1 MSKRFKTFAKLDKK
15 SDENLSDYYKVFIAM
30 CKRQAGEIL
39 LDEEK
44 GLEGLIDDIGEDHAK
59 LILDRLELLS
69 KLREIV
75 KHPKFDERLK
85 LCENNLDTPDWWESG
100 KHDRELVRAVLKYG
114 LYRSDHYILN
124 DGEFPFSESE
134 RHYVRSLEV
143 LKSFKFDDPTD
154 LYKLAMGEIPSVSE
168 EQSIETAIT
177 KLETVTGNKSDELM
191 KEIPEENTKKDCVK
205 SEEIQTP
212 EVIVVKKSSEKDAPS
227 QSALESDTEAV
238 HYDTIKNDGNE
249 FEENMGIAKIAE
261 TPSSEEE
268 NARPTE
274 MNIAV
279 TSVEGI
285 ENEEFVG
292 KSSVHEENIVSMETL
307 NKVEVVFKKDDTRE
321 EKYQTETETHEK
333 CDYKI
338 NKDYPETELKS
349 PEEKVEAPLK
359 QNKLLQIKQ
368 EQCTD
373 LHDGEPKIIETVVIE
388 DEDTLPAKKIDTAGP
403 SNQAEEL
410 RARFPDLEVF
420 QPLMKLKQLDEMMLK
435 GDVKDN
441 LKSLSRVFDTSM
453 VVKWFRDFALEK
465 RISHIIYCVE
475 RGVWPVGKSYSAY
488 SGCLGIDLDLPL
500 NETVKRINSNDDK
513 RSSSSTPDIITI
525 TTDHQTIKSSLSALQ
540 SQLHQS
546 MSTMTSKSKK
556 GQKRHIAI
564 DVETERAKLHAL
576 LNNTTPPG
584 QKSAWN
590 EDDHE
595 AGRRSTGSGLQPP
608 PAHQPTTRS
617 SMSQYKPTVT
627 IPGTSSTLTPIDLSS
642 SLPKMRIADILRKP
656 TADMSEVQDFSM
668 GKSRSS
674 MGMSQI
680 SSSASGKGKLND
692 MLTKLMKKNNVPMDE
707 AQPLSKEKK
716 RRKLDEIVLGLSAAK
731 QPEQKSI
738 FGDPGL
744 SLSSSKKP
752 QITPSVSVTPANVQ
766 SQSHSHSNQNQKPF
780 TITVT
785 SVPGKSKY
793 LQHFKFHL
801 KTNLFFHRLYK
812 RTITICIRFFWHGG
826 FAKHEQFK
834 FERKYECYD
843 FASGA
848 S

>member
-1 MSKRFKTFAKLDKK
+1 MISSYRFKTFAKLDKK

-30 CKRQAGEIL
+30 CKRQAGEKL
-39 LDEEK
+39 LEEEK
-44 GLEGLIDDIGEDHAK
+44 GLEGLIDEIGEDHAK

-69 KLREIV
+69 KLREIA
-75 KHPKFDERLK
+75 KHPKLEERLK
-85 LCENNLDTPDWWESG
+85 LCENNLDTPDWWEPG

-114 LYRSDHYILN
+114 LYRSDQYILN
-124 DGEFPFSESE
+124 DTEFPFADAE

-143 LKSFKFDDPTD
+143 LKSFKFDNPAD
-154 LYKLAMGEIPSVSE
+154 LFKLAMGEMPIMSKTPKVETKQEDVPSVKNTEPQVE
-168 EQSIETAIT
+168 EIA
-177 KLETVTGNKSDELM
+177 ETV
-191 KEIPEENTKKDCVK
+191 EETEVK
-205 SEEIQTP
+205 SEETTNPSKIDGQPQEDANKSPAKSPDREIEKP
-212 EVIVVKKSSEKDAPS
+212 EVEIASDDEKIKSSEGNEIQKLESIESEMMKIDETTETVDSEVSVEQQMEIDSEKPATPEAEDKAPEELKDDVKEPEIAEEEKMEVTEEDSTEVETPIDTEKHEIV
-227 QSALESDTEAV
+227 QSEEEKAEPKIDDDVIKVTTEVEDSPAHSEEPEIAKLESDPVE
-238 HYDTIKNDGNE
+238 IKKEPGLE
-249 FEENMGIAKIAE
+249 R
-261 TPSSEEE
+261 SE
-268 NARPTE
+268 
-274 MNIAV
+274 
-279 TSVEGI
+279 
-285 ENEEFVG
+285 
-292 KSSVHEENIVSMETL
+292 
-307 NKVEVVFKKDDTRE
+307 
-321 EKYQTETETHEK
+321 
-333 CDYKI
+333 
-338 NKDYPETELKS
+338 
-349 PEEKVEAPLK
+349 
-359 QNKLLQIKQ
+359 
-368 EQCTD
+368 
-373 LHDGEPKIIETVVIE
+373 GEPKIIDTVVI
-388 DEDTLPAKKIDTAGP
+388 DDDDTSPEVSKAADVAGT

-420 QPLMKLKQLDEMMLK
+420 QPLMKLKQLDAMIMK

-475 RGVWPVGKSYSAY
+475 KGVWPVGKSYSAY

-500 NETVKRINSNDDK
+500 YETVKRINAMDDK

-525 TTDHQTIKSSLSALQ
+525 TTDHHQMGKSSLSAALQ

-546 MSTMTSKSKK
+546 MSAMTSKGKK

-576 LNNTTPPG
+576 LNNTTPLG
-584 QKSAWN
+584 GNQKSNWN
-590 EDDHE
+590 EDDQEHS
-595 AGRRSTGSGLQPP
+595 RRSTGGSGLQPP
-608 PAHQPTTRS
+608 PAHQTATRS

-668 GKSRSS
+668 GKSR
-674 MGMSQI
+674 GGGLGLSQT
-680 SSSASGKGKLND
+680 SPTSAAGKGKLND

-707 AQPLSKEKK
+707 PQPPLSKEKK

-744 SLSSSKKP
+744 SMSSSKKP

-766 SQSHSHSNQNQKPF
+766 SQSQSHSSQNQKPF

-785 SVPGKSKY
+785 SVPGKSK
-793 LQHFKFHL
+793 
-801 KTNLFFHRLYK
+801 
-812 RTITICIRFFWHGG
+812 
-826 FAKHEQFK
+826 
-834 FERKYECYD
+834 
-843 FASGA
+843 
-848 S
+848 